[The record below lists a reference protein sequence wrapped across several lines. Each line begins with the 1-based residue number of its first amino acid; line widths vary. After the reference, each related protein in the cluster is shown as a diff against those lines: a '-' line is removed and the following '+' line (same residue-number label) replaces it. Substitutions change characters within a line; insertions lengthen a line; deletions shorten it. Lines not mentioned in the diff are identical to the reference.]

1 MNLWQPNGCQR
12 SCHLAGERGTLMK
25 RFGRVIVSASTLLVP
40 GDGLVPFVAV
50 VALVVTFVV
59 LVLALFR

>member
-1 MNLWQPNGCQR
+1 
-12 SCHLAGERGTLMK
+12 MK